1 MDAWDEVQVGFPGQV
16 RKLLN
21 RVPVGQRQAT
31 QEIRLRT
38 RAPIGLTVRN
48 RLLYVQ
54 ADGSLSDRPGQAP
67 LLAQADLDETVRL
80 FCGGSLYAREQE
92 LRLGYIRLEHGHR
105 IGVAGLFSEENGN
118 FLQATSV
125 NVRLAR
131 SVSDAWRTVLSEVD
145 RLGPNILIAGPPGSG
160 KTTLL
165 REMARRYAERSLRVG
180 IADERGEITG
190 SGAFD
195 IAGVSDSII
204 GLPKAKA
211 ISMLLR
217 FLNPQV
223 LLFDELADQSQEIA
237 ECCRAGVRVV
247 TSLHADTL
255 TGAKKRLQQ
264 MQIPADLFQTYI
276 LLDGDQLG
284 QVKEMACCDALAS
297 DCRDFAFGMDPH
309 IHRVSFE
316 PTNSGAA
323 RDAFADSASDGGNGE
338 PGAVLSHPHRSSAG
352 DPCQERRVFFSR

>member
-1 MDAWDEVQVGFPGQV
+1 MDAWDEVLAGFPGQV
-16 RKLLN
+16 RTLLN
-21 RVPVGQRQAT
+21 RVPVGQRQVT

-38 RAPIGLTVRN
+38 RAPISLTIRN

-54 ADGSLSDRPGQAP
+54 ADGSLSDRSGHAP
-67 LLAQADLDETVRL
+67 LLAQTDLDETVRL

-131 SVSDAWRTVLSEVD
+131 SVSDAWRTVLQEFD
-145 RLGPNILIAGPPGSG
+145 RLGSNVLIAGPPGSG

-165 REMARRYAERSLRVG
+165 REMARRYAEKNFRVG

-190 SGAFD
+190 SGTFD
-195 IAGVSDSII
+195 VAGVSDSIV

-223 LLFDELADQSQEIA
+223 LLFDELADQSREIA

-255 TGAKKRLQQ
+255 SGAKNRLQQ
-264 MQIPADLFQTYI
+264 MQIPADMFQTYI
-276 LLDGDQLG
+276 LLDSDQLG
-284 QVKEMACCDALAS
+284 QVKEMACCDVLAS
-297 DCRDFAFGMDPH
+297 DCRNHAFGMDPH
-309 IHRVSFE
+309 VHRVSFK
-316 PTNSGAA
+316 PANPGSAG
-323 RDAFADSASDGGNGE
+323 DAFADPASNGGYGE
-338 PGAVLSHPHRSSAG
+338 PGAVLSNSRRTSAG
-352 DPCQERRVFFSR
+352 DSCQERRVFFSR